1 MRLNRVSLFAALA
14 IVSVASNLMAL
25 QPGQSVTFGSVTLQA
40 NTPRLF
46 GPGSVGAGGSN
57 LALTVT
63 VPNADAV
70 NPATQITFHLARS
83 FDGGTTWVQWA
94 GDTTILGSPLNDRH
108 HTGLPIQLGIS
119 YSTNGQAFQVRMT
132 VTSATKITTQG
143 ETIALD
149 VAT

>member
-70 NPATQITFHLARS
+70 NPATQITFHLARPDPG
-83 FDGGTTWVQWA
+83 FLTKLALPGAYVLPARTPARVQRTVPA
-94 GDTTILGSPLNDRH
+94 
-108 HTGLPIQLGIS
+108 TGPYRIAS
-119 YSTNGQAFQVRMT
+119 YSAKMNGKRLRST
-132 VTSATKITTQG
+132 RSSRPP
-143 ETIALD
+143 E
-149 VAT
+149 